1 MKIKKQMLKK
11 LLLTAIFVL
20 GVAEIGFSQASD
32 EVPRE
37 YTNPEEMISFDRRTP
52 YVDAIEVLTN
62 YAQKFDDRFIIDQ
75 SGESGPIG
83 VSLPPMHWKDA
94 LNYIL
99 RVKDL
104 VALESDDVIEIF
116 TQEEAQALSA
126 PEQETAQE
134 SSTAPVNGEEEK
146 TISTDTREIRINATF
161 FEGNKRAL
169 REIGVD
175 WSTLTNNVPD
185 NIADFVSEEGGGGED
200 GQIPNTQFGDDQFV
214 SVNSK
219 GAQNVSQNVFNSII
233 NFGDVGGGIEVQALF
248 SAFEADN
255 LGQILATPS
264 VKVMDGE
271 EGRIQVGQDFSIKQ
285 RDFAGNVTDQFF
297 STGTILLVKP
307 QIVEIGDTTLIYLD
321 LEAERSSAQPDPV
334 STIINKQQAN
344 THALLLDGESTV
356 IAGLYRTEETEV
368 RRGIP
373 ILKDLP
379 SWFFGLKYL
388 FGYNSTDVQESELV
402 VLLQAELE
410 ESVNDRLKRSFE
422 SKSELLAKK
431 KERHRNDMSYVSD
444 KSPVPPSE
452 PKTPPVDI
460 QQSDIKLKEES
471 STVLENDQK
480 IEEAAESNPSTDVEL
495 DQDSGAEESG
505 SEMSEEF
512 TQTQSTADSVEIVPE
527 AESETRADDV
537 VDERQDNENEEVNV
551 TNTYSK
557 EEKPIPDETVN
568 HLATATAS
576 SDSVR
581 EEKIAAPQN
590 KPDTDSVA
598 TSSTLQGA
606 DTEEDSSDI
615 EIVEGYYSSDWKPV
629 ELENVLSDNSEY
641 EFYIIGGSFKTRTNA
656 MQFFNDFKADQSEA
670 QLLYNPSSGF
680 YLVAYDGYK
689 TFREG
694 IKSLV
699 DINDNLQPDAWM
711 VQVVK

>member
-1 MKIKKQMLKK
+1 MKIKRQMLKK

-32 EVPRE
+32 EIPRE

-126 PEQETAQE
+126 PEQETTQE
-134 SSTAPVNGEEEK
+134 TSTASVGGEDEK

-452 PKTPPVDI
+452 PKSPPVDH
-460 QQSDIKLKEES
+460 QQSEIIEEES
-471 STVLENDQK
+471 SSVPESDQE
-480 IEEAAESNPSTDVEL
+480 IVETTESNPSADVEL
-495 DQDSGAEESG
+495 NQDSGVDEPG
-505 SEMSEEF
+505 SEISEEL
-512 TQTQSTADSVEIVPE
+512 TQTQSTADSVDMVPE
-527 AESETRADDV
+527 AESETSADDV
-537 VDERQDNENEEVNV
+537 VDESQDDEEVNG
-551 TNTYSK
+551 TNTSSK
-557 EEKPIPDETVN
+557 EEKPTPDETVEL
-568 HLATATAS
+568 LATATAS

-581 EEKIAAPQN
+581 EETIAATQD

-606 DTEEDSSDI
+606 NTEENSSDI

-656 MQFFNDFKADQSEA
+656 MQFFNDFKADQPEA

-694 IKSLV
+694 INSLV